1 MRQLVVTALGELADP
16 ALVESRSF
24 GLLKPEQLTVV
35 VERRF
40 AEKVW
45 RLQKALT
52 NGRFN
57 VWGRIRKDGRP
68 FIRMDTEF
76 RQQLAAKVW
85 WRIFRRRMYSLGLHI
100 ETITKETADRQPQSQ
115 VACWLDITK
124 CTVAEARQERRRIVM
139 GTQVFWPTHGIGVV

>member
-1 MRQLVVTALGELADP
+1 MRKLVVNPLGELVDP
-16 ALVESRSF
+16 AQAKLRSF
-24 GLLKPEQLTVV
+24 GLLQPEQLTVD
-35 VERRF
+35 ERRF

-45 RLQKALT
+45 RLQTALT

-76 RQQLAAKVW
+76 RQRLAAKAW
-85 WRIFRRRMYSLGLHI
+85 WRIFRRRMCGLGLHV
-100 ETITKETADRQPQSQ
+100 EALMEDAVDGRRLQ

-124 CTVAEARQERRRIVM
+124 CSVAKARQERRRLVK
-139 GTQVFWPTHGIGVV
+139 GTQEFWQTHGIGVV

>member
-1 MRQLVVTALGELADP
+1 MRQLVVNALGELADP
-16 ALVESRSF
+16 AQVKSRSF
-24 GLLKPEQLTVV
+24 GLLEPEQLTA

-45 RLQKALT
+45 RLQRALT

-68 FIRMDTEF
+68 SIHMDTEF
-76 RQQLAAKVW
+76 RQQLAAKAW
-85 WRIFRRRMYSLGLHI
+85 WRIFRRRMYGLGLHI
-100 ETITKETADRQPQSQ
+100 ETLIKETALNPPRSQ

-124 CTVAEARQERRRIVM
+124 CTVAEARRERRRIVK
-139 GTQVFWPTHGIGVV
+139 GTQEFWPTHGIGVA